1 MLVKLTPVV
10 VIASL
15 NIFYTNISLP
25 DIHSTVRSTRVC
37 SPRFVAAISVFR
49 TRCPPGPN
57 VSSDVC
63 SAKNPTNVS
72 TLRTFS
78 STHGW
83 HSSAT
88 ESVIVEVLVRL
99 RSQRCWLQQRHRP
112 LLRHHHLA
120 TAVHQ
125 QPFCRRRL
133 QMPHPPPLLDCPLAT
148 ATRIWISLFRIVW
161 CRTWWTSRRTEQK
174 DCR

>member
-10 VIASL
+10 VIVSL
-15 NIFYTNISLP
+15 NIFYTNLSLP

-63 SAKNPTNVS
+63 SAKNPMNVS
-72 TLRTFS
+72 TLRMFS

-88 ESVIVEVLVRL
+88 ESVIVEVLVRR
-99 RSQRCWLQQRHRP
+99 RSRRHWRQQRHRP
-112 LLRHHHLA
+112 LLRRRHPA
-120 TAVHQ
+120 TAVRQ
-125 QPFCRRRL
+125 RLFCHRRL
-133 QMPHPPPLLDCPLAT
+133 RMQHPPPLPDCPLAT

-161 CRTWWTSRRTEQK
+161 CQIWWTLRRTEQK